1 MPGRAK
7 GVNGKARSP
16 GWGSGAGGKGKEK
29 EGREEEGKEDR
40 RVKKSRKP
48 TSTSGAVRPWLAEQ
62 AEVGEWRQV
71 GIYAKVAS
79 EGKLDKHRTGVRQDL

>member
-7 GVNGKARSP
+7 EVNGKARSP
-16 GWGSGAGGKGKEK
+16 GWGSGARGKGKE

-48 TSTSGAVRPWLAEQ
+48 TSTSGAVQPWLAEQ
-62 AEVGEWRQV
+62 AEVGEWTHV
-71 GIYAKVAS
+71 GIYSKVVS
-79 EGKLDKHRTGVRQDL
+79 EGKLDKHRPGVRQDL